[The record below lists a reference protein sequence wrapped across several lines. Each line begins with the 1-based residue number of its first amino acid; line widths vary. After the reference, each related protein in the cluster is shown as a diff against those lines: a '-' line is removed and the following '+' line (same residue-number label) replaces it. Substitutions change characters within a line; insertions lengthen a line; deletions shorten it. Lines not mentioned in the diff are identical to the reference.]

1 MKTKKKIIIYGVIV
15 LLIIIFML
23 YSISY
28 VFLQEDL
35 IFFQFFHSKIPS
47 EGNSTNTIQ
56 SEISTATYHN
66 KEVIFEVA
74 YKNTKFK
81 SLNLIETIHNKTLIY
96 EKIAPGTSGNFDI
109 LLKSKQDM
117 QYAIQFKS
125 KNEKPS
131 NLQFSMS
138 EKGKRYSSLEELG
151 KELRGNISENE
162 KKIIPIYWEWKYEG
176 SEEKDKKDTLEG
188 KNLKEYQFLIYVQ
201 GY

>member
-1 MKTKKKIIIYGVIV
+1 MKTKKKKIIYGVIV

-35 IFFQFFHSKIPS
+35 IFFQFFHSEIPS
-47 EGNSTNTIQ
+47 ERNSTNTVQ
-56 SEISTATYHN
+56 SEISTTTYHN

-109 LLKSKQDM
+109 LLKTKQDM

-138 EKGKRYSSLEELG
+138 EKGTRYSSLEELV
-151 KELRGNISENE
+151 KELRGNI
-162 KKIIPIYWEWKYEG
+162 
-176 SEEKDKKDTLEG
+176 
-188 KNLKEYQFLIYVQ
+188 
-201 GY
+201 

>member
-1 MKTKKKIIIYGVIV
+1 MKTKKKKIIYGVIV

-35 IFFQFFHSKIPS
+35 IFFQFFHSEIPS
-47 EGNSTNTIQ
+47 ERNLTNTVQ
-56 SEISTATYHN
+56 SEISTTTYHN

-109 LLKSKQDM
+109 LLKTKQDM

-138 EKGKRYSSLEELG
+138 EKGTRYSSLEELG

-188 KNLKEYQFLIYVQ
+188 KNLKEYQFLIYVR

>member
-1 MKTKKKIIIYGVIV
+1 MKTKKEKIIYGVIV

-35 IFFQFFHSKIPS
+35 IFFQFFHSEIPS
-47 EGNSTNTIQ
+47 ERNLTNTVQ
-56 SEISTATYHN
+56 SEISTTTYHN

-109 LLKSKQDM
+109 LLKTKQDM

-138 EKGKRYSSLEELG
+138 EKGTRYSSLEELG